1 MFTIIC
7 ALFYPSC
14 FGRDPRKLRL
24 KIIAVT
30 NWCSYKNVSKQSQLI
45 RLKWEVYQS
54 CPVSQLSDHNNW
66 WQLSFQFPTFLFLGV
81 TETMLVSDGWS
92 EYPDWSLGTM
102 QKNPNE
108 NYLVIRQVRYH
119 SSLGRLEDQLLDSS
133 SLANLINLG
142 QTK

>member
-1 MFTIIC
+1 
-7 ALFYPSC
+7 
-14 FGRDPRKLRL
+14 
-24 KIIAVT
+24 
-30 NWCSYKNVSKQSQLI
+30 
-45 RLKWEVYQS
+45 
-54 CPVSQLSDHNNW
+54 
-66 WQLSFQFPTFLFLGV
+66 
-81 TETMLVSDGWS
+81 MLVSDSWS

-133 SLANLINLG
+133 SLANLNLG